1 MHRCCCCYYCSWKSS
16 RRVHHETPTLR
27 TLFEKQTK
35 KYDVAVDG
43 AGVVV
48 AVEVHQWRD
57 AVLVEDAQHDAVA
70 VVVPHSYYYSDRWHV
85 EDAGVS
91 LYQSPFASLSHLR
104 HRDYSSLSLVV
115 GVVVDLEDAEDLDL
129 EDIVAVAVDADA
141 DTDEDNDDDDNRD
154 GREEDHHPV
163 REVDQYSHDE
173 TVVDDVMDVEVLLLD
188 NVVVEGLLRHLDHH
202 CG

>member
-1 MHRCCCCYYCSWKSS
+1 
-16 RRVHHETPTLR
+16 
-27 TLFEKQTK
+27 
-35 KYDVAVDG
+35 VA
-43 AGVVV
+43 
-48 AVEVHQWRD
+48 
-57 AVLVEDAQHDAVA
+57 
-70 VVVPHSYYYSDRWHV
+70 
-85 EDAGVS
+85 DAGVS
-91 LYQSPFASLSHLR
+91 LYRSPFASLSHR
-104 HRDYSSLSLVV
+104 RHHRDYSSLSLVV

-129 EDIVAVAVDADA
+129 EDIVAVAVVADA

-154 GREEDHHPV
+154 DREEDHHHV